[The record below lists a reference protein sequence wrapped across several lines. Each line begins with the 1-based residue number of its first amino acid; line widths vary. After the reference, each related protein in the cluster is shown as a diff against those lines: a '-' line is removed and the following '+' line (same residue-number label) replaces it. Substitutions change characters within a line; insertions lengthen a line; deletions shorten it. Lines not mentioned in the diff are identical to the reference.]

1 MIAEK
6 PQRQYHAMYRVG
18 AITRTN
24 NSTTLDHKDNV
35 SLIRFLAKND
45 VNKGLTTTQGREN
58 VPNY

>member
-6 PQRQYHAMYRVG
+6 PQRQNHAMYHVG

-35 SLIRFLAKND
+35 YLIREPTKFD
-45 VNKGLTTTQGREN
+45 VHIRTYDDKTTREHA
-58 VPNY
+58 